1 MQNAIV
7 IFGSNQQTGAPQMG
21 ASDRAAIGL
30 AMARFSGRVK
40 GFCPGRDLLAVN
52 YGAAAGISRLAWLQL
67 SVDLDYDVA
76 LVGMGALA
84 QHGDKLAG
92 IIAER
97 KNATLVFDVLDF
109 HFEDS
114 TLKIIKD
121 AGRGNR
127 EEWAVVGPVVL
138 VISADAVRPSYVS
151 RYRRQMA
158 AHVELN
164 DTKAG
169 SGAPP
174 LNHAAD
180 WKAVRPRAKLGRRAQ
195 SWTGQAEDRMSTAFG
210 IVAVVSSDANDR
222 LIIAD
227 PATCADHLLRYLAHQ
242 GLLPTAVA
250 KSFSERQNIS
260 EIVRPSKQ
268 TTDAESLRKVLV
280 TLRASRGPRTRDDTS
295 HRLARS
301 PRNASAPT
309 DELAKN
315 AQQGRRLPTFGL
327 PNERSDAQPTPDELT
342 PFSQGKESRYQ
353 LI

>member
-7 IFGSNQQTGAPQMG
+7 IFGSNQQTEAPQMG

-30 AMARFSGRVK
+30 AMARFSGVK

-67 SVDLDYDVA
+67 SVDLNYDVA
-76 LVGMGALA
+76 LVGVGALA

-109 HFEDS
+109 HFDDS
-114 TLKIIKD
+114 TLNVVKD
-121 AGRGNR
+121 VGRGDR

-138 VISADAVRPSYVS
+138 VISADAVRPPYVS
-151 RYRRQMA
+151 RYRRRMA
-158 AHVELN
+158 VHVRLN

-169 SGAPP
+169 IGSP
-174 LNHAAD
+174 LVSNAAD

-210 IVAVVSSDANDR
+210 ITAVVSSGANDR

-227 PATCADHLLRYLAHQ
+227 PATCADHLLRYLAHR

-250 KSFSERQNIS
+250 KNFSERQDIS
-260 EIVRPSKQ
+260 EIVRPPKQ

-280 TLRASRGPRTRDDTS
+280 SLRASRGPRTRDDTS
-295 HRLARS
+295 HRLARR

-315 AQQGRRLPTFGL
+315 APQGQRPPTFGS
-327 PNERSDAQPTPDELT
+327 PNERSGAQPTPDELT
-342 PFSQGKESRYQ
+342 PFSQGKESRHQ
-353 LI
+353 IL